1 MAGGITA
8 AMADANVDCC
18 PVGDGGEG
26 TLAAIASAIEGE
38 IVRTP
43 VCGALRSIATGEFGV
58 FMHRELVY
66 VESASAIALAAI
78 PVRQRNVMAASSFG
92 VGELML
98 RAAQE
103 RPSRLVVG
111 LGGSATTDGGCGM
124 AQAIG
129 VRFFD
134 RDDRLLEQP
143 ISAGMLGRIG
153 RIDASGKSQALEG
166 IDIIA
171 ACDVQNPLTGP
182 AGAALV
188 YGPQKGASDAE
199 AVQLDDDLR
208 RLAGLIRRDLGRDVE
223 ALPGAGAAGGLGA
236 GLMAFAGASAASG
249 IDLVLDIVGFA
260 GRVRGADLCL
270 TGEGRLDDQSM
281 YGKACMGV
289 ARAAAASAVP
299 TVALVGAA
307 GPGAERCLEAGLD
320 AYVLIGASLPAS
332 QSMRQAERLL
342 ARAAADV
349 AQQYR
354 HKAATIGAVA
364 TDGAP

>member
-1 MAGGITA
+1 MAGGIA
-8 AMADANVDCC
+8 AAIADACIDCC

-26 TLAAIASAIEGE
+26 TLAAIASAVQGE
-38 IVRTP
+38 IVRMP
-43 VCGALRSIATGEFGV
+43 VRGALRSVATGEFGL
-58 FMHRELVY
+58 FMHRQLAW

-103 RPSRLVVG
+103 RPARLVIG

-124 AQAIG
+124 AQALGI
-129 VRFFD
+129 RFFD
-134 RDDRLLEQP
+134 GNDRLLEQP
-143 ISAGMLGRIG
+143 IDAGMLGRIG

-166 IDIIA
+166 IDIVA

-199 AVQLDDDLR
+199 AVQLDKDLR
-208 RLAGLIRRDLGRDVE
+208 RLSGLLRRDLHCDVE
-223 ALPGAGAAGGLGA
+223 ALPGAGAAGGVGA
-236 GLMAFAGASAASG
+236 GLVAFVGASVASG

-289 ARAAAASAVP
+289 ARSAANSAVP

-307 GPGAERCLEAGLD
+307 GPGAERCLAAGLD
-320 AYVLIGASLPAS
+320 AYVVIGASLPAS
-332 QSMRQAERLL
+332 QSMRQADRLL
-342 ARAAADV
+342 AQAAADV
-349 AQQYR
+349 ARQYR
-354 HKAATIGAVA
+354 QKTAAIGAAATEG
-364 TDGAP
+364 PP